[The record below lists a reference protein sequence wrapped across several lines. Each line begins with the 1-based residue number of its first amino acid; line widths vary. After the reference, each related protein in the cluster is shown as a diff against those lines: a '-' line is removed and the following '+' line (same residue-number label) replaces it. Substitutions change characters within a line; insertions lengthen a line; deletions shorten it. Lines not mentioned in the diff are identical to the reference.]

1 MLFYLLVST
10 VLVATLSLGNTYNR
24 KLKLLNEN
32 IARKNKI
39 ISSQIID
46 IQKKEAIL
54 VSNLD
59 LWKRISSTNIHNS
72 KYIANLNNLI
82 NELHKSYKILNP
94 EILIS
99 IPQEAKTFYNDKY
112 IKVIKSEINLHFS
125 SISDKN
131 VFLFMNA
138 LNTLPGYVKIKSFSL
153 AREKEITPKIIEY
166 ATNGN
171 LTPTVTG
178 HITFDWYSLFVSIQE
193 SEVEKVSQKI
203 GKII

>member
-1 MLFYLLVST
+1 MSLKAKKLFFYLLIST
-10 VLVATLSLGNTYNR
+10 ILITMLSLGCIYNK
-24 KLKLLNEN
+24 KLKLSNEN

-39 ISSQIID
+39 ISSQIMD

-59 LWKRISSTNIHNS
+59 LWKRISSTNMYNS
-72 KYIANLNNLI
+72 KYITNLNNLI
-82 NELHKSYKILNP
+82 NELHKSHKILNP

-99 IPQEAKTFYNDKY
+99 IPQEAKTLYNDKY

-131 VFLFMNA
+131 VFLFINK

-153 AREKEITPKIIEY
+153 AKEKEITPEIIEY
-166 ATNGN
+166 AINGN
-171 LTPTVTG
+171 FIAVVTG
-178 HITFDWYSLFVSIQE
+178 QIIFDWYSLVKL
-193 SEVEKVSQKI
+193 V
-203 GKII
+203 

>member
-1 MLFYLLVST
+1 MSLKTKVTIKLFSYLLVFA
-10 VLVATLSLGNTYNR
+10 VFVAMLFLGNTYNR

-46 IQKKEAIL
+46 IQKREAIL

-59 LWKRISSTNIHNS
+59 LWKRIPSTNMHNG

-112 IKVIKSEINLHFS
+112 IKIIKSEINLHFGS
-125 SISDKN
+125 VSDKN
-131 VFLFMNA
+131 VFLFMNE
-138 LNTLPGYVKIKSFSL
+138 LSTLPGYIKVKSFSL
-153 AREKEITPKIIEY
+153 VKEKEITPEIIER
-166 ATNGN
+166 ATNGDLI
-171 LTPTVTG
+171 LTITG
-178 HITFDWYSLFVSIQE
+178 QITFDWYSLLY
-193 SEVEKVSQKI
+193 KA
-203 GKII
+203 